1 MENTHKVEEKVE
13 GIVPQYTYHE
23 KEDLGMILFKDQETI
38 ELQALVEQDAIESLY
53 TFNDQESSKLIS
65 EIEYFENAQ
74 VEINEIDQINDY
86 QNYKDSHP
94 YGDKLSGYDSEI
106 LKWHFNLLNQQESLE
121 FYKYSYDAEFYSDL
135 SVLIFVVDDIIGL
148 ITLWYIGDTI
158 EDSYLIGDCLSD
170 VHCSYI
176 IDDWISSGKTAYNLC
191 SKWS

>member
-1 MENTHKVEEKVE
+1 MENTHEVEEKVE
-13 GIVPQYTYHE
+13 GIVPQCTYPE
-23 KEDLGMILFKDQETI
+23 KEDLEMVLFKDQETI

-53 TFNDQESSKLIS
+53 TFNDQESLKLIS
-65 EIEYFENAQ
+65 EIEYSENAQ

-106 LKWHFNLLNQQESLE
+106 LKWHFNLLNQQESIE

-135 SVLIFVVDDIIGL
+135 SVLIFVVNDIIGL

-170 VHCSYI
+170 VHCRYI